1 MKAVVES
8 HDPVIE
14 AGQLLLTTRAHT
26 QLEDIDRLRRLRGAV
41 EASEEGVVLEKVDI
55 LHTLTAIGI
64 IAPPSSL

>member
-14 AGQLLLTTRAHT
+14 AEQLLLTTRAHT

>member
-14 AGQLLLTTRAHT
+14 AGQLLLTARAHT